1 MNERSGVKKFTAIA
15 FLILVALIYVWY
27 SIIARDM
34 AEDQE
39 ERERTRQLLK
49 RDEENL
55 RILNDSQQ

>member
-1 MNERSGVKKFTAIA
+1 MNERSAGKKFTAIA
-15 FLILVALIYVWY
+15 FLILVVLIYVWY

-39 ERERTRQLLK
+39 ERESMRQLLE
-49 RDEENL
+49 RNEENL

>member
-27 SIIARDM
+27 SIIARDI

-39 ERERTRQLLK
+39 ERERTRQLLE
-49 RDEENL
+49 RNEENL
-55 RILNDSQQ
+55 RILNGSQQ